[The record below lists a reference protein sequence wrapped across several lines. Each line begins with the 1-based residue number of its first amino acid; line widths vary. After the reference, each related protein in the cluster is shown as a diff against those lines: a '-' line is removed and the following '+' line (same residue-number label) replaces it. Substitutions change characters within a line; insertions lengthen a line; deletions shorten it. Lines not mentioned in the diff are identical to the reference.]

1 MYKHLFFAVFAI
13 NTLSFISS
21 CKEVGPDINL
31 HGNANSGTDTAYVES
46 PVATPEAKNVLIEEF
61 TGVQCA
67 NCPQGHIA
75 EAGIEAA
82 YAPGRVAGIA
92 LHPNNALGFPYPFS
106 LQNLIN
112 TPSTNLYVYLGNLGS
127 EPCAGVDRQLFSSQS
142 SIELDRSYW
151 AGFVA
156 QEIAL
161 TPQVNIELSSMY
173 NTSNRQATIMAKIHY
188 TQNVSQPNN
197 ITITLTEDSVVTAQ
211 LNGPITIDTF
221 YVHNNVLR
229 SILTGTE
236 GDNVAYNANVT
247 LVAGRVV
254 QLVYQGS
261 INAQWNPL
269 HMHVVAFVHEHSTS
283 QVVYQAKKISL
294 AN

>member
-1 MYKHLFFAVFAI
+1 MPKHPLFVALTICSV
-13 NTLSFISS
+13 SFIYS
-21 CKEVGPDINL
+21 CKEIGPDINL
-31 HGNANSGTDTAYVES
+31 HGNVNSVSDTTYIES

-67 NCPQGHIA
+67 NCPQGHIV
-75 EAGIEAA
+75 ESGIEAT

-92 LHPNNALGFPYPFS
+92 LHPNNPLCFPYPFS
-106 LQNLIN
+106 LQDLRN
-112 TPSTNLYVYLGNLGS
+112 TPSTNIYIYLGNLGT
-127 EPCAGVDRQLFSSQS
+127 EPCADIDRQLFPNQS
-142 SIELDRSYW
+142 SIEMDRSYW

-161 TPQVNIELSSMY
+161 TPQVNIELSDIY
-173 NTSNRQATIMAKIHY
+173 NASNHQVTVVAKLHY
-188 TQNVSQPNN
+188 TQNISQPNN
-197 ITITLTEDSVVTAQ
+197 ITIALTEDSVVTAQ

-229 SILTGTE
+229 TILTGTT
-236 GDNVAYNANVT
+236 GDNVAYNNNVT

-254 QLVYQGS
+254 QLVYQDS
-261 INAQWNPL
+261 ISTKWNPQ
-269 HMHVVAFVHEHSTS
+269 HMSVVAFVHEHATS

-294 AN
+294 TN

>member
-1 MYKHLFFAVFAI
+1 MRKHSFFVALTCI
-13 NTLSFISS
+13 ILSGIYS
-21 CKEVGPDINL
+21 CQEVGPDINL
-31 HGNANSGTDTAYVES
+31 HGNANSVTDTTYIES

-61 TGVQCA
+61 TGVQCP
-67 NCPQGHIA
+67 NCPQGHMV

-82 YAPGRVAGIA
+82 YTPGRIAGIA
-92 LHPNNALGFPYPFS
+92 LHPNNPLGYPYSYS

-112 TPSTNLYVYLGNLGS
+112 TPSTNIYVYLGNLGS
-127 EPCAGVDRQLFSSQS
+127 EPCAGIDRQLFSSQS

-161 TPQVNIELSSMY
+161 TPQVNIELSSLY
-173 NTSNRQATIMAKIHY
+173 NTSNRQVTVIAKVHY

-197 ITITLTEDSVVTAQ
+197 ITIALTEDRVITAQ

-229 SILTGTE
+229 TILTGTE
-236 GDNVAYNANVT
+236 GDNIAYNANVT
-247 LVAGRVV
+247 LVTGRVV
-254 QLVYQGS
+254 QLVYQGN
-261 INAQWNPL
+261 INTKWNPL
-269 HMHVVAFVHEHSTS
+269 HMSVVAFVHEHSTS
-283 QVVYQAKKISL
+283 QVVYQAKKIKL
-294 AN
+294 TN